1 MSTTGLNVF
10 DNTIQ
15 KTNQWLNQ
23 VQDALSLETKEA
35 AYAALRA
42 TLHTLRD
49 RIPPKEAVEFGSQLP
64 MLVRGFYF
72 EGFNPAN
79 TPVVDR
85 HKDEFLAR
93 VKELY
98 HQEDIDTE
106 QMVRAVFSTVNS
118 FVSEGQAEEI
128 RQMLNADYRD
138 ELWAKP
144 T

>member
-23 VQDALSLETKEA
+23 IQETLSLETKES

-49 RIPPKEAVEFGSQLP
+49 RIPPKEAIEFGSQLP

-98 HQEDIDTE
+98 HQEDVDTE

-118 FVSEGQAEEI
+118 FISDGQAEEI

-138 ELWAKP
+138 EIWAKP
-144 T
+144 

>member
-23 VQDALSLETKEA
+23 IQETLSLETKES

-118 FVSEGQAEEI
+118 FVSDGQAEEI

-138 ELWAKP
+138 EIWAKP
-144 T
+144 

>member
-23 VQDALSLETKEA
+23 IQETLSLETKES

-118 FVSEGQAEEI
+118 FVSDGQAEEI
-128 RQMLNADYRD
+128 RQMINADYRD

-144 T
+144 

>member
-23 VQDALSLETKEA
+23 IQETLSFETKDS

-42 TLHTLRD
+42 TLHALRD

-93 VKELY
+93 VAELY
-98 HQEDIDTE
+98 HQEEIDTE
-106 QMVRAVFSTVNS
+106 KMVRAVFSTVNS
-118 FVSEGQAEEI
+118 FVSDGQAEQI

-138 ELWAKP
+138 DLWVKP
-144 T
+144 